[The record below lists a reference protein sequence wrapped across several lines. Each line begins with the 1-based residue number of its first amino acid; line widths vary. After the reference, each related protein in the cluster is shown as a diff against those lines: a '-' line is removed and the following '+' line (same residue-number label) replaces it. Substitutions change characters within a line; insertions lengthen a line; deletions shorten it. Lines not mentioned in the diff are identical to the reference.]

1 MWSGGMHRIRLGAV
15 WRSPGAVQTEGAN
28 KRAFWSS
35 SRRLLAVIVGFACTG
50 RRLVSGV
57 CRRCGHMSTC
67 LAEMKPQTLACQPAK
82 TAMVLT
88 AQTHSNVLQYYGVR
102 TSKADAVPAAAAG
115 SGAAGVVSVKR
126 LDVFLERSIVIEG
139 SALCM
144 DIVGDSR
151 ALVLGMAD
159 GSLRT
164 YSWHAQV

>member
-1 MWSGGMHRIRLGAV
+1 MQCVPAV
-15 WRSPGAVQTEGAN
+15 LSKRVPG
-28 KRAFWSS
+28 
-35 SRRLLAVIVGFACTG
+35 
-50 RRLVSGV
+50 
-57 CRRCGHMSTC
+57 
-67 LAEMKPQTLACQPAK
+67 KPEAASIAQQPK

-88 AQTHSNVLQYYGVR
+88 VQTHSNVLQYYGVR

-115 SGAAGVVSVKR
+115 SGAAGVVPVKR

-151 ALVLGMAD
+151 ALLLGMAD

>member
-1 MWSGGMHRIRLGAV
+1 MTTHNSNQL
-15 WRSPGAVQTEGAN
+15 
-28 KRAFWSS
+28 
-35 SRRLLAVIVGFACTG
+35 
-50 RRLVSGV
+50 
-57 CRRCGHMSTC
+57 
-67 LAEMKPQTLACQPAK
+67 
-82 TAMVLT
+82 VLT

-115 SGAAGVVSVKR
+115 SGAAGFVPVKR

-151 ALVLGMAD
+151 ALLLGMAD

-164 YSWHAQV
+164 YSWHAQVSTAGSGTISSSVPLRPT